1 MTARAKILALAATG
15 TFTAAFGGIVL
26 PVDAQ
31 DAASTT
37 ASTPTDTAPPPAT
50 TPTDT
55 APAATPTT
63 STTTSTPTTSTPTT
77 STPTTS
83 TPTTTTPQRS
93 VGSGLAGHSKSGSR
107 AKRSGSS
114 HNSHRR
120 RSSRSRRSKKSKD
133 QSAAAACK
141 QKAAQ
146 AARERR
152 RALQRRKAA
161 AAGRSAAQSFVGGG
175 GGQRLP
181 SLAKGASSANP
192 CPPDQNA
199 TKTPAD
205 NGTSSSTPSTP
216 DAAAPAPSPTNPTTS
231 VATPGPAPVGVPNF
245 FIEKFRIPPF
255 LLPIYQAAG
264 IQYNVPWQVLAAIN
278 EIESDY
284 GRNLS
289 VSSAG
294 AVGWMQ
300 FLPSSW
306 KTYGVD
312 ANADHRKDPYNPADA
327 IFAAARYL
335 KAAGADKDLRKAI
348 FAYNHAQWYVDSVM
362 LRAKLIG
369 GMPAGLIGSLTG
381 LTQGHFPVHASAR
394 YADRHGDSTDIF
406 SHQDAPVIA
415 VQDGV
420 IRKIGQSPN
429 KGKYV
434 VLQDAYGNRYTYAHL
449 GSVQSDYPVPKPQHV
464 SPADVAAEL
473 KLPQDPAPTEAAS
486 AGHQRQAKVQGKSAA
501 KQRDGAHGPAAGKAA
516 PSAAAGAPPTVS
528 VQKER
533 LYAHPARRS
542 AYNAGGK
549 QQLFQA
555 GKLPGFTTFKDYF
568 TSVFGLNR
576 KDVELKP
583 LRKGSQVIAGT
594 ILGRVGEGG
603 QASPHMEFAIRPA
616 GRKTPQIDPKPI
628 LDGWKLLESTAI
640 YRAAGKNPFFGTDG
654 RTPTIGQVLLMSK
667 EQLQARVLEDPRID
681 IYSCGR
687 DDIRAGQIDRRVLAT
702 LEFLADS
709 DLRPTVS
716 ALECGHSYLTT
727 SGNVS
732 EHSSGD
738 AVDIAA
744 INGTPI
750 LGHQGKG
757 SITDT
762 TIQRLLALQG
772 TMRPHQIISLMTPE
786 DFGGADN
793 VLSLPDHADHI
804 HVGFRP
810 EGATAGADGGLNA
823 GQWPHLIDQLKH
835 IDNPTVPTRP
845 SQDAIPSSD

>member
-1 MTARAKILALAATG
+1 MTVRAKILALAATG
-15 TFTAAFGGIVL
+15 TFTATFGGVVL

-37 ASTPTDTAPPPAT
+37 STPTDTAPPPAT
-50 TPTDT
+50 TPADTTPTDT
-55 APAATPTT
+55 TPADTTPTT
-63 STTTSTPTTSTPTT
+63 ATPTTSTPTT
-77 STPTTS
+77 STPTST
-83 TPTTTTPQRS
+83 TPTTTTPKRS
-93 VGSGLAGHSKSGSR
+93 VGTGLAGHAKSGSP
-107 AKRSGSS
+107 AKRTRSS
-114 HNSHRR
+114 RKSHSR
-120 RSSRSRRSKKSKD
+120 RSSKPRRAKKSKK
-133 QSAAAACK
+133 QSAAATCK
-141 QKAAQ
+141 QKAAE
-146 AARERR
+146 AARARR
-152 RALQRRKAA
+152 RALRRRKAA
-161 AAGRSAAQSFVGGG
+161 AAGRSDAQSFVGG

-181 SLAKGASSANP
+181 SLAEGASSANP
-192 CPPDQNA
+192 CPPDENA
-199 TKTPAD
+199 PNAPAD
-205 NGTSSSTPSTP
+205 KGTSSTPSTP
-216 DAAAPAPSPTNPTTS
+216 DAAAPAPSPTAPTTS

-278 EIESDY
+278 EIETDY

-312 ANADHRKDPYNPADA
+312 ANADRRKDPYNPADA

-335 KAAGADKDLRKAI
+335 NAAGADTDLRKAI
-348 FAYNHAQWYVDSVM
+348 FAYNHAQWYVDSVL

-369 GMPAGLIGSLTG
+369 GLPTGLVGSLTG
-381 LTQGHFPVHASAR
+381 LTQGHFPVHARAR

-406 SHQDAPVIA
+406 SHQGAPVIA

-464 SPADVAAEL
+464 SPGDVAAEL
-473 KLPQDPAPTEAAS
+473 KLPKDPAPTEAAS
-486 AGHQRQAKVQGKSAA
+486 AGRQRQPKVKGEAKSS
-501 KQRDGAHGPAAGKAA
+501 KQRTRGAAGKAR
-516 PSAAAGAPPTVS
+516 SGGAAAAQPTVS

-549 QQLFQA
+549 QQLFEA

-576 KDVELKP
+576 KNVELKP

-594 ILGRVGEGG
+594 ILGRIGESG

-616 GRKTPQIDPKPI
+616 GRRMPQIDPKPI

-640 YRAAGKNPFFGTDG
+640 YRAAGKNPFFGSDG

-687 DDIRAGQIDRRVLAT
+687 DDISAGQIDRRVLAT

-716 ALECGHSYLTT
+716 ALKCGHSYLTT

-744 INGTPI
+744 INGVPI

-772 TMRPHQIISLMTPE
+772 TMRPHQIISLMTPD
-786 DFGGADN
+786 DFGGVDN
-793 VLSLPDHADHI
+793 ILSLPDHADHI

-810 EGATAGADGGLNA
+810 EGVTAGADGGLNA
-823 GQWPHLIDQLKH
+823 KQWPDLIDQLKH

-845 SQDAIPSSD
+845 SQDAIPSGD